1 MCDCASFQRCSQKF
15 VTTHCRCFEIMMT
28 SSVMFAGQPYGPT
41 FTTGDVIGCCINLVN
56 NTCFYTKNG
65 THLGQAS
72 TPSTALVFIRFWTC
86 VLTIMLSGLGHFVSF
101 TGKVVWY
108 LYMYF
113 LIRISSFTCLH
124 CISGRC
130 IDFYNVIAVMFQE
143 SHSVIYR

>member
-72 TPSTALVFIRFWTC
+72 TPSTTLVFIRFWTC
-86 VLTIMLSGLGHFVSF
+86 VLTIMLSGLAGSGSSQCFQQKLFSISEF
-101 TGKVVWY
+101 EFDF
-108 LYMYF
+108 YM
-113 LIRISSFTCLH
+113 FTCN
-124 CISGRC
+124 SGRC